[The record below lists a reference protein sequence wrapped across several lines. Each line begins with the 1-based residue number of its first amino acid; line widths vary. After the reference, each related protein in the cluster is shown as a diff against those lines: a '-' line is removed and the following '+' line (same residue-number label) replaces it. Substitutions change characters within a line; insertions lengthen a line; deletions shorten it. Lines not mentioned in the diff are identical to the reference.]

1 VASYKDEVW
10 KSATATYIKD
20 KDSSLI
26 RGGACC
32 YGDIHKVDYGKY
44 STGLSTILFNRV
56 VTVTDFCAPNYGFS
70 ADYGGWCN
78 SPYEHFEM
86 SEAAFAEIAKRKSDI
101 VPVQYRRNWGQ
112 NWHCNVNLQQ
122 QPLSFE

>member
-1 VASYKDEVW
+1 MTIEPLVYGPQVASYKDEVW

-26 RGGACC
+26 R
-32 YGDIHKVDYGKY
+32 
-44 STGLSTILFNRV
+44 
-56 VTVTDFCAPNYGFS
+56 

-101 VPVQYRRNWGQ
+101 VLVQYRRYKKY
-112 NWHCNVNLQQ
+112 CFNVTN
-122 QPLSFE
+122 